1 MFKFFSDAKQEL
13 EHVVWPTS
21 TETRKYMTYTVGVI
35 VSMALILAVLGYVL
49 RWGLTIIRDQF
60 PHQAITSSI
69 SGEEN
74 VKQRDLDD
82 IQRTL
87 SGRIN
92 KPKVTPPKR
101 DITWTEI
108 ISATP
113 VIPIVPVGQ

>member
-35 VSMALILAVLGYVL
+35 VTMALILAVLGYVL

-60 PHQAITSSI
+60 PHTAITTSV
-69 SGEEN
+69 SGEESI
-74 VKQRDLDD
+74 KQRDLDE
-82 IQRTL
+82 IRRTL
-87 SGRIN
+87 SGKIN
-92 KPKVTPPKR
+92 KPKVIPPNR
-101 DITWTEI
+101 DATGTGP

-113 VIPIVPVGQ
+113 VVPIVPLGQ